1 IIDAG
6 SWEMPYL
13 FQWLKGAGNVAEQE
27 MYRVFN
33 CGIGMVVV
41 VDPALADQ
49 AAAMLR
55 EAGETVHVIGHIA
68 RRGDGQAATVVA

>member
-1 IIDAG
+1 
-6 SWEMPYL
+6 
-13 FQWLKGAGNVAEQE
+13 

-41 VDPALADQ
+41 VDPEHAEQ

-55 EAGETVHVIGHIA
+55 GAGRRCIGSA
-68 RRGDGQAATVVA
+68 ASMRGRRVRPRPW

>member
-1 IIDAG
+1 
-6 SWEMPYL
+6 MPYL

-41 VDPALADQ
+41 VDPEHAEQ

-55 EAGETVHVIGHIA
+55 GAGETVHRIGRIDA
-68 RRGDGQAATVVA
+68 RAQGQAATVVS